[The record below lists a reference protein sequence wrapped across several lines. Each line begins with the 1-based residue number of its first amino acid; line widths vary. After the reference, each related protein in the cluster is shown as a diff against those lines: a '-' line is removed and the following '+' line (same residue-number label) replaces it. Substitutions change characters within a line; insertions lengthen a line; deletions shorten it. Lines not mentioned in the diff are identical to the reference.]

1 MVRACGT
8 SCKLRAPM
16 KSVVRASVRVAT
28 GVFVVGACA
37 VFATACLEG
46 DPIPAD
52 VIQRSEAV
60 LLEGATGGARFL
72 PVVRPRQLGR
82 ARLLLPHRLPPVAV
96 NPLAPGSGFQDNGL
110 PPVLPEVNELG
121 EELDEQAIP
130 ENAIPLDEFLRV
142 TPEFSSV

>member
-37 VFATACLEG
+37 VLATACLEG

-60 LLEGATGGARFL
+60 LLEGATGGA
-72 PVVRPRQLGR
+72 PVSPSGSTSAAPSSSVAP
-82 ARLLLPHRLPPVAV
+82 AASVAPVAV

-110 PPVLPEVNELG
+110 PPVLPEANELG
-121 EELDEQAIP
+121 EEFDEQAIP
-130 ENAIPLDEFLRV
+130 ENAIPLDEFLRQ
-142 TPEFSSV
+142 